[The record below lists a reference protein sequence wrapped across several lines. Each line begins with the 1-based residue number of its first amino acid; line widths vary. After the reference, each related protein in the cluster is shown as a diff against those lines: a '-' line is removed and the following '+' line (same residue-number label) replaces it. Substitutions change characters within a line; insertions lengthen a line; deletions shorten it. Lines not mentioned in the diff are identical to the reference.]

1 MEDLS
6 LIIQSAKE
14 AFDQAATPAALE
26 DAKAVYL
33 GKNGSLTALLK
44 GIGKTVQSKKN
55 ALAEPKSI
63 KPNVKS
69 KRCSIIDAKLWP
81 AKNLTVN

>member
-44 GIGKTVQSKKN
+44 GMAKLSIEEKRARG
-55 ALAEPKSI
+55 AEI
-63 KPNVKS
+63 NKPNVKS

-81 AKNLTVN
+81 AKNLAVN

>member
-26 DAKAVYL
+26 EEQAVYL
-33 GKNGSLTALLK
+33 GHNGS
-44 GIGKTVQSKKN
+44 
-55 ALAEPKSI
+55 
-63 KPNVKS
+63 
-69 KRCSIIDAKLWP
+69 
-81 AKNLTVN
+81 

>member
-44 GIGKTVQSKKN
+44 GMAKLSIEEKRV
-55 ALAEPKSI
+55 AEPKSI
-63 KPNVKS
+63 KLNVKS
-69 KRCSIIDAKLWP
+69 KRCSIIDVKLWP
-81 AKNLTVN
+81 VKNSTVN

>member
-44 GIGKTVQSKKN
+44 GMAKLSKKN

>member
-33 GKNGSLTALLK
+33 GKNGSLSIAE
-44 GIGKTVQSKKN
+44 GDGKTVHRRKTRSRSRNQ
-55 ALAEPKSI
+55 
-63 KPNVKS
+63 
-69 KRCSIIDAKLWP
+69 
-81 AKNLTVN
+81 

>member
-44 GIGKTVQSKKN
+44 GMAN
-55 ALAEPKSI
+55 
-63 KPNVKS
+63 
-69 KRCSIIDAKLWP
+69 R
-81 AKNLTVN
+81 

>member
-44 GIGKTVQSKKN
+44 GMAKLSIEEKRARG
-55 ALAEPKSI
+55 AEINKL
-63 KPNVKS
+63 NVKS
-69 KRCSIIDAKLWP
+69 KRCSIIDVKLWP
-81 AKNLTVN
+81 AKNSTVN

>member
-44 GIGKTVQSKKN
+44 SQAILLYESR
-55 ALAEPKSI
+55 LACCPDTLPLSSQEAG
-63 KPNVKS
+63 
-69 KRCSIIDAKLWP
+69 CSMSHLLLLADGSR
-81 AKNLTVN
+81 

>member
-26 DAKAVYL
+26 DAKA
-33 GKNGSLTALLK
+33 SISA
-44 GIGKTVQSKKN
+44 KTV
-55 ALAEPKSI
+55 L
-63 KPNVKS
+63 
-69 KRCSIIDAKLWP
+69 
-81 AKNLTVN
+81 

>member
-44 GIGKTVQSKKN
+44 VWQNCPSKKN

>member
-44 GIGKTVQSKKN
+44 GMAKLSIEEKRARG
-55 ALAEPKSI
+55 AEI